1 MICSTNNTNSILS
14 KYLPGTFRS
23 FVNYETKFFFK
34 VSLPFIAGSVVGVII
49 LVAYLLENLCNLA
62 RFVLSDAYRR
72 SLDAKKLTSE
82 QKIPRFTVAVSVTM
96 TLVYFLYLTVCRA
109 AFDIL
114 NCQTT
119 IPSTGIYYMASRP
132 LEKCYVEGSMQSRLS
147 PIAITVIIVYG
158 IGFPG
163 GIFLAFYFLRNRIK
177 EDQWLRVHGLGDSY
191 ARNKNLSLRKSCGQM
206 YRMYQPRFYLWS
218 TLILIRKLLLCAIA
232 VMFRDNPTY
241 QMASTLSLMFAAFIM
256 QVKAKPY
263 LDSKEKAHLMR
274 QEAESKILAEILRL
288 ERQSMLVRASGDS
301 YAKLLHQMRSQIDE
315 QDKIISQHRQD
326 FLNLNTVELV
336 LLASAV
342 ILCKLQNVHYVY
354 LL

>member
-1 MICSTNNTNSILS
+1 M
-14 KYLPGTFRS
+14 
-23 FVNYETKFFFK
+23 
-34 VSLPFIAGSVVGVII
+34 
-49 LVAYLLENLCNLA
+49 
-62 RFVLSDAYRR
+62 LSDSYRR
-72 SLDAKKLTSE
+72 SLDAKRLTSD
-82 QKIPRFTVAVSVTM
+82 QKLPRFTVAISVTM

-147 PIAITVIIVYG
+147 PIAIVVIVVYG

-163 GIFLAFYFLRNRIK
+163 AIFLAFYLLRNRIK
-177 EDQWLRVHGLGDSY
+177 DDQWLRVHGSGDSY
-191 ARNKNLSLRKSCGQM
+191 LRNKNLILRKSCGQM

-241 QMASTLSLMFAAFIM
+241 QMSGTLSLMFAAFIM

-263 LDSKEKAHLMR
+263 LDSKERAHLLR
-274 QEAESKILAEILRL
+274 QEAENKILAEILRL
-288 ERQSMLVRASGDS
+288 ERQSMLIRASGDS

-326 FLNLNTVELV
+326 FFNLNSVELV

-342 ILCKLQNVHYVY
+342 ILCTLHNVLHAYTCS
-354 LL
+354 

>member
-1 MICSTNNTNSILS
+1 M
-14 KYLPGTFRS
+14 
-23 FVNYETKFFFK
+23 
-34 VSLPFIAGSVVGVII
+34 PFIAGGIVGIFI
-49 LVAYLLENLCNLA
+49 LTAFLLETLYKSA
-62 RFVLSDAYRR
+62 RFVLSDSYRR
-72 SLDAKKLTSE
+72 SLDAKRLTSD
-82 QKIPRFTVAVSVTM
+82 QKLPRFTVAISVTM

-132 LEKCYVEGSMQSRLS
+132 LEKCYVEGSMQSQLS
-147 PIAITVIIVYG
+147 PIAIIVIVVYG

-163 GIFLAFYFLRNRIK
+163 AIFLAFYLLRNRIK
-177 EDQWLRVHGLGDSY
+177 DDQWLRVHGSGDSY
-191 ARNKNLSLRKSCGQM
+191 LRNKNLVLRKSCGQM

-241 QMASTLSLMFAAFIM
+241 QMSGTLSLMFIAFIM

-263 LDSKEKAHLMR
+263 LDSKERAYLLR
-274 QEAESKILAEILRL
+274 QEAENKILAEILRL
-288 ERQSMLVRASGDS
+288 ERQSMLVKASGDS

-326 FLNLNTVELV
+326 FFNLNSVELV

-342 ILCKLQNVHYVY
+342 ILCTSHNVLHAYIPAPN
-354 LL
+354 L